1 MSRENRDIRRQDQQ
15 FFHNAYDQLVVIASW
30 QVGPPDAAGEK
41 RISRE
46 QCLVRGIVQADAS
59 RSVSGGGYDS
69 ELGLAETQCLILG
82 EGQCAERSID
92 TLQAETPAVIVL
104 EQVIILR
111 AHIDRNTIFFGTFF
125 HAVDMVRMPVGEHYH
140 LGSQAFL
147 RDFGIQGFRLSG
159 SVETRVNDGALTG
172 FVTGDIAVY
181 LEGIEVECQYFE
193 HSDCRFEQ
201 HISAKLR
208 KTTLFSLGK
217 YRIFALQHVHKK
229 TMHIGIAGNIGCGK
243 TTLTRMLS
251 EHYGWTPKYE
261 AVTYNPYLEDYYKD
275 IKRWSF
281 NLEVYFLTQRF
292 KDVLEIAHSDEV
304 IIQDRTIFEGVYI
317 FVANNKAMGNLTDR
331 DYETYM
337 DLFRLMM
344 SLVKAP
350 DLLIYLKSSVPH
362 LVAQI
367 QKRGREYEKSIELE
381 YLEGL
386 NERYEK
392 WIAEYPGRV
401 LTIDA
406 DGLDFQNRPEDFA
419 SITDKIDSE
428 LYGLF

>member
-1 MSRENRDIRRQDQQ
+1 
-15 FFHNAYDQLVVIASW
+15 
-30 QVGPPDAAGEK
+30 
-41 RISRE
+41 
-46 QCLVRGIVQADAS
+46 
-59 RSVSGGGYDS
+59 
-69 ELGLAETQCLILG
+69 
-82 EGQCAERSID
+82 
-92 TLQAETPAVIVL
+92 
-104 EQVIILR
+104 
-111 AHIDRNTIFFGTFF
+111 
-125 HAVDMVRMPVGEHYH
+125 
-140 LGSQAFL
+140 
-147 RDFGIQGFRLSG
+147 
-159 SVETRVNDGALTG
+159 
-172 FVTGDIAVY
+172 
-181 LEGIEVECQYFE
+181 
-193 HSDCRFEQ
+193 
-201 HISAKLR
+201 
-208 KTTLFSLGK
+208 
-217 YRIFALQHVHKK
+217 
-229 TMHIGIAGNIGCGK
+229 MHIGIAGNIGCGK

-292 KDVLEIAHSDEV
+292 KDVLEISHSDDV

-317 FVANNKAMGNLTDR
+317 FVANNKAMGNLSDR

-337 DLFRLMM
+337 ELFRLMM

-362 LVAQI
+362 LVSQI
-367 QKRGREYEKSIELE
+367 QKRGREYEKSIEIE

-386 NERYEK
+386 NKRYEK
-392 WIAEYPGRV
+392 WIAEDPGKV
-401 LTIDA
+401 LVIDA